1 MSKKYIIAY
10 QDDSGA
16 EVVAPK
22 TVHVSYGDKVIW
34 ANYLT
39 DSYTAT
45 NFVYDGPG
53 LPPPGQL
60 FPADNYPMPPNGQS
74 SPAQVQISQNGS
86 FRYKYDCTDGSSF
99 LDPVIIV
106 DNPGTGD
113 GDGTQATKPGG
124 KRRKP
129 TPKGK
134 TKPKG
139 KAKPKSKK
147 AAGKKSKAG
156 KRR

>member
-1 MSKKYIIAY
+1 MSRKFYVVAY
-10 QDDSGA
+10 VDDAGI
-16 EVVAPK
+16 ERVAPK
-22 TVHVSYGDKVIW
+22 TLNVSYGDKVIW
-34 ANYLT
+34 ANNLSE
-39 DSYTAT
+39 SYTAQD
-45 NFVYDGPG
+45 FAYQGPDD
-53 LPPPGQL
+53 PGQL
-60 FPADNYPMPPNGQS
+60 FPATGYPMPPNGQS
-74 SPAQVQISQNGS
+74 NSAQVQISQLGS
-86 FRYKYDCTDGSSF
+86 FTFQYNCINGIGET